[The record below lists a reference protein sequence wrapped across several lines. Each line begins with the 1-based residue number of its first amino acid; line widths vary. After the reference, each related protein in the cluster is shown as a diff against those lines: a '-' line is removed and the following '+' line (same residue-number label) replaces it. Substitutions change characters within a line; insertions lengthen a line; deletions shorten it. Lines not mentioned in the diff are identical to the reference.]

1 MASRGKLQGKSVPS
15 RNAATAGFDAQAV
28 QNVHGN
34 QGSSS
39 STNQSTLQPTFL
51 TPLSNPCLL
60 DSQTPY
66 VSQLL
71 PYFNERVARRLA
83 WVDGPENPWRHMVL
97 PLIDSSETVL
107 SSVLALT
114 AHDLA
119 SQYPPND
126 PWSEKFRAT
135 SKTYQNKALGLLAR
149 ELSTLH
155 GSPVSRIGSD
165 ISTTLI
171 LGSVIILC
179 NNELLT
185 AQTAGWRVHLQ
196 AAREVIR
203 AEADRL
209 QLQQNTNRIQEFFL
223 QEFYATSV
231 WAQLTTF
238 HEMDD
243 MIVQSPLVS
252 SRDAVFTDFLHIIHQ
267 ITLAERVKA
276 RSQLLQISQPDPI
289 RNIDT
294 HIQLELAKRST
305 ICLSQTIQF
314 WSETD
319 RRNFEHLMW
328 MYLHATLIYSYQALA
343 DPAFDILIQQSCDAI
358 LTHLHSLSGN
368 EMFVQDLVWPLFIA
382 GTELRGSRAGQKFI
396 ERQLTAVMRISRTLD
411 RGRVLSFLKNWWTLP
426 DYQYKNWI
434 ELARKH
440 PSAWDFFIA

>member
-1 MASRGKLQGKSVPS
+1 M
-15 RNAATAGFDAQAV
+15 
-28 QNVHGN
+28 

-39 STNQSTLQPTFL
+39 STNQGMLQPAFL
-51 TPLSNPCLL
+51 IPLSNPFLL

-97 PLIDSSETVL
+97 PLINSSETVL

-126 PWSEKFRAT
+126 PWSKKFRAT
-135 SKTYQNKALGLLAR
+135 SQTYQDKALSLLAR

-155 GSPVSRIGSD
+155 GSASRIGSD
-165 ISTTLI
+165 ASTTLI

-252 SRDAVFTDFLHIIHQ
+252 SRDAVFTDFLRIIHQ

-276 RSQLLQISQPDPI
+276 RSQLLQISQEKKIP
-289 RNIDT
+289 
-294 HIQLELAKRST
+294 
-305 ICLSQTIQF
+305 F
-314 WSETD
+314 VV
-319 RRNFEHLMW
+319 
-328 MYLHATLIYSYQALA
+328 YLHPEVGEVMAHEYKEGGRLIMEWAEKHHVKLVNGLDEGVTADMYRDVIHLNEKGQRNLA
-343 DPAFDILIQQSCDAI
+343 N
-358 LTHLHSLSGN
+358 SL
-368 EMFVQDLVWPLFIA
+368 
-382 GTELRGSRAGQKFI
+382 
-396 ERQLTAVMRISRTLD
+396 ERIFNVKSKTR
-411 RGRVLSFLKNWWTLP
+411 
-426 DYQYKNWI
+426 
-434 ELARKH
+434 
-440 PSAWDFFIA
+440 